1 MKTVHTLEYFHWSAI
16 TASDSKHLHILNTS
30 FLMEES
36 CRLLMKMTEDVSLS
50 GEFIRKRSLTSCE
63 SYVML
68 FIAIVTGKRG
78 RETKL
83 VLMIIFTLENILL
96 SL

>member
-1 MKTVHTLEYFHWSAI
+1 
-16 TASDSKHLHILNTS
+16 
-30 FLMEES
+30 MEKS
-36 CRLLMKMTEDVSLS
+36 CHLLMKMTEAVSLS

-68 FIAIVTGKRG
+68 FIALVTGE
-78 RETKL
+78 REREL
-83 VLMIIFTLENILL
+83 VLMIIFTLENILI